1 MSVFKSCRAIRGSG
15 LSLLLILSLVCIED
29 SWANAVSARSEV
41 LAKSVVADNALI
53 EAEAQKRYAQVKVER
68 DLAAYKEL
76 AQVKLDALKDGV
88 QKDIQTLTVR
98 MDAQDKII
106 ATQGNVVDKGLNI
119 LGISLSMLGLILTLA
134 GVVGFLSVRRKA
146 QNEARSAAAQWLD
159 SNSDLQA
166 EIKSIRERLQ
176 ELESQARRNIDSLLK
191 DADDAVKKMQRSFER
206 VKEKKQGN
214 PDTVPENEAQALARM
229 AKAVTEKPESAYSY
243 NDWNTRAFDAYLKGE
258 LTKAAQFWRAA
269 ADHEEATPLN
279 IVTSLSNMASMFD
292 ALNHA
297 REEIAVYDE
306 IIERFGSDHN
316 AEVRRHVAKALGDKG
331 VAIVEN
337 KLGDPSESYSE
348 CIRRYDGT
356 EESSLKLEALRARYN
371 RGVWWGVS
379 GKREDALADYD
390 EVIRQCQLEHGKDFK
405 VFLAKTLLNKGHEL
419 QDLDAERALAVW
431 RDIVDRF
438 ADEEGGELKAQVAK
452 ALLNTGIL
460 SKKLGDA
467 RKCES
472 LCGLIIERYFD
483 EEYPDIK
490 RQVAGALVVLS
501 NIRGEAGRY
510 DEADECM
517 DQLIGLCGQDPSATL
532 KEFVYK
538 GKNGKAYIHLCRAKQ
553 DWLNTQT
560 RTAELGM
567 AELLIT
573 EAISLEPS
581 YAILLGNQAY
591 CGHLQGQPLEVTR
604 QRLSRAIQLGGE
616 ALYQGTLSDLEVF
629 PVGQCDDDFRTLL
642 EEIWSVHA
650 KSLI

>member
-1 MSVFKSCRAIRGSG
+1 MSVFKFCRAIVGSG
-15 LSLLLILSLVCIED
+15 LSLILLSLVSFED
-29 SWANAVSARSEV
+29 SWANAISVRSDVSAKPVVEV
-41 LAKSVVADNALI
+41 NALV

-68 DLAAYKEL
+68 DFVAYKEL
-76 AQVKLDALKDGV
+76 AQVKLDALKEGV

-106 ATQGNVVDKGLNI
+106 ATQGSAVDKGLNI

-176 ELESQARRNIDSLLK
+176 ELESQARRNIESLLK
-191 DADDAVKKMQRSFER
+191 DADDAVKKVQRSFER
-206 VKEKKQGN
+206 VKEKKQSN
-214 PDTVPENEAQALARM
+214 PDTVPENEAQALAQM

-269 ADHEEATPLN
+269 ADHEDATPLN
-279 IVTSLSNMASMFD
+279 ILTSLSNIASVFD
-292 ALNHA
+292 RLNHA
-297 REEIAVYDE
+297 REEIAIYDE
-306 IIERFGSDHN
+306 IIDRFGSSDDV
-316 AEVRRHVAKALGDKG
+316 EVRRHVATALGNKG
-331 VAIVEN
+331 VTIIDN
-337 KLGDPSESYSE
+337 NLGDPSESYSE
-348 CIRRYDGT
+348 CIRRYDG
-356 EESSLKLEALRARYN
+356 SDDASLKLEVLRARYN
-371 RGVWWGVS
+371 RGVWLGLS
-379 GKREDALADYD
+379 GKLDSALVDYD
-390 EVIRQCQLEHGKDFK
+390 EVIRQCQFEHGKDYK

-419 QDLDAERALAVW
+419 QDLDAERALAAW
-431 RDIVDRF
+431 REIVDRF
-438 ADEEGGELKAQVAK
+438 ADEEGVELKTQVAM

-460 SKKLGDA
+460 SGKLGDTKQCA
-467 RKCES
+467 S
-472 LCGLIIERYFD
+472 FYNQVIERFFD
-483 EEYPDIK
+483 EEHPDIK
-490 RQVAGALVVLS
+490 RQVAGALVNLS
-501 NIRGEAGRY
+501 NIRVDAGRY
-510 DEADECM
+510 DEAYECM
-517 DQLIGLCGQDPSATL
+517 DQLIELCGQDSSATF
-532 KEFVYK
+532 KDFVYK
-538 GKNGKAYIHLCRAKQ
+538 GKDGKAYIHLCRAKR
-553 DWLNTQT
+553 DWLNTQV

-616 ALYQGTLSDLEVF
+616 ALYQGTLSDLELF

-650 KSLI
+650 KS